1 MSGPLNGTGICP
13 ATAETDAVKRIIA
26 IGVGDVDRADE
37 GVGPLVVRTIR
48 ACWPEAVRVFEHG
61 GEGAS
66 LMQLWA
72 PGDGVFLFGTVASGR
87 RPGTLYRF
95 EATQEPLPRRFF
107 RPFSHAF
114 GVAEAVE
121 AARSIK
127 RLPKRMVVYGVEGE
141 HFGDDDDMSEL
152 VRRALKELTSRAL
165 AEIRSLAERALALHL
180 GMAPGVTGR

>member
-1 MSGPLNGTGICP
+1 MNGPLNGTGISALVP
-13 ATAETDAVKRIIA
+13 ETDAVKRIIA
-26 IGVGDVDRADE
+26 IGVGDVSRGDE
-37 GVGPLVVRTIR
+37 GVGPMVVRAVR

-66 LMQLWA
+66 LMRLWT
-72 PGDGVFLFGTVASGR
+72 PGDGVFLFGAVSSGR

-107 RPFSHAF
+107 RPITHPF

-121 AARSIK
+121 AARAIK

-141 HFGDDDDMSEL
+141 QFGDDEEMSDL

-180 GMAPGVTGR
+180 GLAPGVTGK